1 MDEGKKQKVMIGVLV
16 LVMGG
21 AGYFLYGSL
30 IGGAE
35 NSGRPTGTRAVR
47 KERDVDRQAPQR
59 AQRKV
64 QAKTTR
70 VKAERK
76 KNTRPKQER
85 AERKNRGNKKTKKKK
100 KKVEIFPFA

>member
-30 IGGAE
+30 IGGAG
-35 NSGRPTGTRAVR
+35 NSERPTGTRAVR

-85 AERKNRGNKKTKKKK
+85 AERKKSRKKKLSRYVRK
-100 KKVEIFPFA
+100 YGSI

>member
-1 MDEGKKQKVMIGVLV
+1 MDEGVKQKVLIGVLV

-30 IGGAE
+30 SGGGQ
-35 NSGRPTGTRAVR
+35 NSERPTGSRAVR
-47 KERDVDRQAPQR
+47 KERADGGQVQKRV
-59 AQRKV
+59 QRKV

-76 KNTRPKQER
+76 KNTRPKQKR
-85 AERKNRGNKKTKKKK
+85 AERKKSRNKKTKKKK
-100 KKVEIFPFA
+100 KVEVFPFA

>member
-35 NSGRPTGTRAVR
+35 NSERPTGTKAVR
-47 KERDVDRQAPQR
+47 KERSVDRQAPQR
-59 AQRKV
+59 VQRKA

-70 VKAERK
+70 AKAVRK
-76 KNTRPKQER
+76 ENTRPKQER
-85 AERKNRGNKKTKKKK
+85 KERKKRRDKKTKKKQ
-100 KKVEIFPFA
+100 KVEIFPFT

>member
-30 IGGAE
+30 RGGAE
-35 NSGRPTGTRAVR
+35 NSERPTGTRAVR

-59 AQRKV
+59 VQRKA
-64 QAKTTR
+64 QGKTTR
-70 VKAERK
+70 VKAVRK
-76 KNTRPKQER
+76 ENTRPKQER
-85 AERKNRGNKKTKKKK
+85 AERKKSRKKKAK
-100 KKVEIFPFA
+100 KKQKVEIFPFT